1 MKRYERSTVTVLAL
15 VVAAGLFGYG
25 RSHPGADGAMSEPA
39 AASPASSKLAPLAF
53 ISGLWQTETGGDQLE
68 EYWSPPAGDS
78 MMGVFRWMK
87 GGKVWMNELIT
98 IVDEGDQ
105 VVFRLK
111 HFDAKMVG
119 WEEKAECLTLKLV
132 RSSANEVVFE
142 ESKPEQPLRITYR
155 KAGED
160 SLQVSLERS
169 RDGKT
174 KTDEFT
180 FRRAH

>member
-1 MKRYERSTVTVLAL
+1 MYYPVREPGG
-15 VVAAGLFGYG
+15 AA
-25 RSHPGADGAMSEPA
+25 SDP

-53 ISGLWQTETGGDQLE
+53 MGGRWETEFGGDQLE

-98 IVDEGDQ
+98 IVDEGDH
-105 VVFRLK
+105 VAFRLK

-119 WEEKAECLTLKLV
+119 WEEKSECLTLKLV
-132 RSSANEVVFE
+132 RASASEVVFE

-155 KAGED
+155 KASGD
-160 SLQVSLERS
+160 VLHVILEHPGG
-169 RDGKT
+169 GKP
-174 KTDEFT
+174 KSEEFT
-180 FRRAH
+180 FRRAL